1 MTGSGDNER
10 GLNQGAGLEA
20 GDAYIILSVSYVNS
34 FYSNP
39 HHSGSDLLEDIT
51 PKKEMLPVD
60 TAMMSLNWKL
70 KLPSGHFRFT
80 TLSEQVIREG
90 LCQQK

>member
-1 MTGSGDNER
+1 MF
-10 GLNQGAGLEA
+10 LQQHIQGPD
-20 GDAYIILSVSYVNS
+20 DAYIILSVSYVNS

-80 TLSEQVIREG
+80 TLSEQAIREG